1 MQPVYV
7 TKADPRDRTTWMD
20 RFIATEPKGG
30 FKAVVELAKAGGA
43 KAIFLAILAVGS
55 ERSEAAA

>member
-20 RFIATEPKGG
+20 RFIAMEPKGG
-30 FKAVVELAKAGGA
+30 FRDVVELARAGRA
-43 KAIFLAILAVGS
+43 KAIFLAILAVGP